1 MSTTA
6 QVPPYD
12 GMVLAGGRARRMAGL
27 DKPGLVVEGK
37 RLLDVALEAL
47 GGAGRRIVVGGSHP
61 LPHGVQRVVESPPG
75 SGPVAALAAGL
86 AEVTAPVCVVLAADL
101 PFVTAAHVQQL
112 VLALAGGAAVAV
124 DPDGR
129 DQPLLAA
136 YETAALVRA
145 LPAEVSGAPMK
156 ALLTAFPQAAR
167 VALAG
172 EPAPWFDCD
181 TRADLVRARER
192 RESGR

>member
-1 MSTTA
+1 MTPPGEL
-6 QVPPYD
+6 PPYD
-12 GMVLAGGRARRMAGL
+12 GVVLAGGRARRMAGL
-27 DKPGLVVEGK
+27 DKPGLVVSGK

-47 GGAGRRIVVGGSHP
+47 GGAGRRVVVGGSHP
-61 LPHGVQRVVESPPG
+61 LPHGVQRVVETPAG
-75 SGPVAALAAGL
+75 GGPVAALSAGL

-112 VLALAGGAAVAV
+112 VRALAGGAAVAV

-156 ALLTAFPQAAR
+156 SLLAAFPEAPR
-167 VALAG
+167 VALSG
-172 EPAPWFDCD
+172 EPEPWFDCD
-181 TRADLVRARER
+181 TRADLARARER
-192 RESGR
+192 REPGR